1 MIFNRN
7 CIEKYNSPFPHII
20 SKDAID
26 SFSKLNQS
34 FPDENLF
41 TSKIR
46 MDKEL
51 TYPDE
56 NYINLMN
63 TSSSWMELHKYIYS
77 KAFVVD
83 FLDLFKKEILDLYH
97 DGKLIHNPFEVTIK
111 PDPYEINH
119 IFSLDENGNELFI
132 YPRLDI
138 GLGKKNYGQNNGGG
152 GIHVDNF
159 GRIISFL
166 LYFDSSTDMIGG
178 EHRMYEVKGKTLIQ
192 NKIIKSEPNLL
203 LGSLQTNTAFHDVNP
218 VKYIKSSRRALY
230 FSISCSQ
237 AIWRPDEKW
246 IMRLTKSRF
255 NYSVLDKILIKIK
268 KLIG

>member
-1 MIFNRN
+1 MIFNIN
-7 CIEKYNSPFPHII
+7 SIKKYSEPFPHII
-20 SKDAID
+20 SEEAID
-26 SFSKLNQS
+26 SFPKLDQS

-56 NYINLMN
+56 NYINLIN
-63 TSSSWMELHKYIYS
+63 SSHSWMELHDYIYS
-77 KAFVVD
+77 KAFILD
-83 FLDLFKKEILDLYH
+83 FLGLFKEEILNLYQR
-97 DGKLIHNPFEVTIK
+97 GKLLHNPFDIIIR
-111 PDPYEINH
+111 PDPYEIKH
-119 IFSLDENGNELFI
+119 IFGLNENSNELFI

-138 GLGKKNYGQNNGGG
+138 GLGKKNYGQDNGGG

-166 LYFDSSTDMIGG
+166 LYFDTSADMIGG
-178 EHRMYEVKGKTLIQ
+178 EHRMYQVQGKTLIQ
-192 NKIIKSEPNLL
+192 NKTVKSEPNLL

-218 VKYIKSSRRALY
+218 IKFIKVSRRALY

-237 AIWRPDEKW
+237 AIWKPDEKW
-246 IMRLTKSRF
+246 IMKLTKSRYNF
-255 NYSVLDKILIKIK
+255 SVLDKILMKIK
-268 KLIG
+268 KFID

>member
-63 TSSSWMELHKYIYS
+63 TSSSWMELHKYIS
-77 KAFVVD
+77 
-83 FLDLFKKEILDLYH
+83 
-97 DGKLIHNPFEVTIK
+97 
-111 PDPYEINH
+111 
-119 IFSLDENGNELFI
+119 
-132 YPRLDI
+132 
-138 GLGKKNYGQNNGGG
+138 
-152 GIHVDNF
+152 
-159 GRIISFL
+159 
-166 LYFDSSTDMIGG
+166 
-178 EHRMYEVKGKTLIQ
+178 
-192 NKIIKSEPNLL
+192 
-203 LGSLQTNTAFHDVNP
+203 
-218 VKYIKSSRRALY
+218 
-230 FSISCSQ
+230 
-237 AIWRPDEKW
+237 
-246 IMRLTKSRF
+246 
-255 NYSVLDKILIKIK
+255 
-268 KLIG
+268 